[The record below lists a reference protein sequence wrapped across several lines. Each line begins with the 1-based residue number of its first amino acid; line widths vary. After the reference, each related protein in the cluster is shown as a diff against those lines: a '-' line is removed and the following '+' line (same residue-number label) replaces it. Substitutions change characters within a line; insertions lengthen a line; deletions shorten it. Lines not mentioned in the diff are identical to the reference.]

1 MFLPGP
7 GKLFTEPLEYEVAKV
22 PVLHFDGAD
31 DWVRGTG
38 MGAMNGAVTIACLI
52 RRNGAL
58 PTYGAYLGGAT
69 SASARSFMFAV
80 DNAGTQATL
89 FDATSNS
96 NSTSTIVFD
105 DRDWYVVA
113 YTKAAG
119 TVTPRFHFK
128 NVSKATAAVHENG
141 STTNVNFPSVLGGY
155 LKIGNYDLT
164 PGTPG
169 SAEEDFLGD
178 IGLVAWWDGTAL
190 SDAQI
195 DELYV
200 NKQTTDW
207 QNNTAGQPSSITQL
221 QSTTP
226 TDLKS
231 LVTWVNTGTSVIQ
244 DPVAGWNFN
253 GTVATTITVNMSGVL
268 ATATGVAN
276 VPTKLTAKVFPVP
289 SIAAGFANVPAK
301 VLARVTP
308 PPSIAAGVANVPA
321 KLLVKLNN
329 IVAGIARG
337 VANVPAKLIARV
349 TETVPTGTAIATG
362 NAIVENKIIVRVF
375 PVPAIANGVA
385 IPPLAGSHT
394 EVGVP
399 AIANASGLTPTISA
413 RVTGVKSSALG
424 VSIVETKIIARVL
437 APTAIANAS
446 GLRPFDPTQ
455 STAVYG
461 IQKRPRHSKQDRET
475 SLP

>member
-7 GKLFTEPLEYEVAKV
+7 GPLLTEVPEFEVAKV
-22 PVLHFDGAD
+22 PVLHFNGTDQ
-31 DWVRGTG
+31 WVKGTG
-38 MGAMNGAVTIACLI
+38 MGAMNGAITIACLI
-52 RRNGAL
+52 RRGGAL
-58 PTYGAYLGGAT
+58 PTYGSYIGGAT

-80 DNAGTQATL
+80 DNAGTQTTL
-89 FDATSNS
+89 YDATSNS
-96 NSTSTIVFD
+96 NSTTTIVFD

-113 YTKAAG
+113 YTKSAG

-128 NVSKATAAVHENG
+128 NISKTTAAVHENG
-141 STTNVNFPSVLGGY
+141 SSTNVNFPSVSGGY
-155 LKIGNYDLT
+155 LKVGNYDLT

-169 SAEEDFLGD
+169 SAEEDFLGE

-190 SDAQI
+190 SDAQV
-195 DELYV
+195 DELYA
-200 NKQTTDW
+200 NKKTTDW
-207 QNNTAGQPSSITQL
+207 QNNSGGVPTSITQL

-226 TDLKS
+226 TDLRS
-231 LVTWVNTGTSVIQ
+231 LVTWVNTGSTVIQ
-244 DPVAGWNFN
+244 DPVAGWNFD
-253 GTVATTITVNMSGVL
+253 GVVATTVTVSMSGVL
-268 ATATGVAN
+268 ATAIGTAN
-276 VPTKLTAKVFPVP
+276 VPAKLQAIVKPPP

-301 VLARVTP
+301 VIARVNP
-308 PPSIAAGVANVPA
+308 PPSIAAGVANIPA

-329 IVAGIARG
+329 IAVAIANG
-337 VANVPAKLIARV
+337 VANIPAKLIARV

-399 AIANASGLTPTISA
+399 AIANASGIVPTIAA

-424 VSIVETKIIARVL
+424 VAIVETKISVRVL

-446 GLRPFDPTQ
+446 GIRPFDPTQ

-461 IQKRPRHSKQDRET
+461 VQKRPRHAKQDRET
-475 SLP
+475 SIP